1 MADDD
6 KETTRRIDAEQIESK
21 PESPAPVDQEPIKP
35 EPEQPARADNI
46 DSEQERLMR
55 AVTGKLM
62 EKGEHN
68 ATTRL
73 TKADLEML
81 MTHQGAFGL
90 RVGDAQSYQVLPTA
104 MAAEAAKNPQML
116 RWRIEFSSIGVQSD
130 VVGLDI
136 CGDVVLGRAGGK
148 EDDPDFDLTPYQ
160 AAEKGVSRRHALLR
174 PSANKLY
181 LIDLESTNGSRVNS
195 VPVTGAKALADQ
207 DSISLGN
214 LVFLLKIID
223 TRSSDG

>member
-6 KETTRRIDAEQIESK
+6 KETTRRIDAEPIESK
-21 PESPAPVDQEPIKP
+21 PETPQELVKP
-35 EPEQPARADNI
+35 EPDHI

-90 RVGDAQSYQVLPTA
+90 RVGDAQSYRVLPAT
-104 MAAEAAKNPQML
+104 MAAEAAKNPEIL
-116 RWRIEFSSIGVQSD
+116 RWRIEFSSIGAQSD

-148 EDDPDFDLTPYQ
+148 EDDPDFDLNPYQ

-214 LVFLLKIID
+214 LVFLLKIND